1 LHFEYMKFVNIF
13 QFGICNLFGI
23 YFGKFKIQFAQ
34 PDNLKPDCFISA
46 AAKPMEESLG
56 LV

>member
-1 LHFEYMKFVNIF
+1 MKFVNIFIF